1 MFAKTAKSKIIS
13 ARQAAASSVA
23 LANRN
28 NVIARAGGLSRTR
41 RPHLVCRWRPMIGVF
56 PLVEA
61 PTGDARRG
69 LGAGHTREFLPLWL
83 QKSFG
88 GWTTYGGG
96 VSPPSCSRSGG
107 CHFGTVFALTP

>member
-41 RPHLVCRWRPMIGVF
+41 RPHLVCRWRPKI
-56 PLVEA
+56 
-61 PTGDARRG
+61 
-69 LGAGHTREFLPLWL
+69 
-83 QKSFG
+83 
-88 GWTTYGGG
+88 GGG
-96 VSPPSCSRSGG
+96 FECHWDVKPADEVATEGPDQRCISIHGHLFPTLSRIGPRVG
-107 CHFGTVFALTP
+107 RGPATVGRLTLLAAGLNLET